1 MNLKYENYF
10 QSNYKDDI
18 KRIYINSF
26 QKSERFPFWMLKNC
40 AKEENVVFDVILD
53 NDKVIGMEY
62 LINYDNITYLMY
74 FAIDEKQRNK
84 GYGSKVLKHLIEKY
98 KIIILSIERPREEL
112 KNSKNRKNFYLR
124 NGFNETNKFIVDSGV
139 EYEILC
145 TQKDYN
151 ITKELLQNRYNRMS
165 NSAIMR
171 YLITKTFDNNVNFI
185 K

>member
-1 MNLKYENYF
+1 MNLEYVDYF
-10 QSNYKDDI
+10 KSNNKDEI
-18 KRIYINSF
+18 KRIYIESF
-26 QKSERFPFWMLKNC
+26 PKSERFPFWMLKNC

-84 GYGSKVLKHLIEKY
+84 GYGSKVLKDLIEKY
-98 KIIILSIERPREEL
+98 KTIILSIERPRKNLE
-112 KNSKNRKNFYLR
+112 NSKNRKIFYLR
-124 NGFNETNKFIVDSGV
+124 NGFNETNKFILDSRV

-145 TQKDYN
+145 TKKDYN
-151 ITKELLQNRYNRMS
+151 ITKEILQNRYNRMS
-165 NSAIMR
+165 NSIIMK
-171 YLITKTFDNNVNFI
+171 YLIRKTFDNNINFI